1 MDKTKT
7 KKNQLGGVWLYYLNN
22 SFHCLNNT
30 THIFTVL
37 FYSQVFLQLL
47 NNIAKITLQ
56 KKGLLFSILIHET
69 VDKTKTKKNQ
79 LV

>member
-30 THIFTVL
+30 THIFTAL
-37 FYSQVFLQLL
+37 FYSQVFSQLL

-56 KKGLLFSILIHET
+56 KKRPSF
-69 VDKTKTKKNQ
+69 
-79 LV
+79 